1 MTDVKTLASGGAI
14 PVALLMSSSAVFVEV
29 ALSCLELYIICRSVF
44 TIPGLPVDKKR
55 EVSKKTGPDRRVS
68 LSRVVPVIKSY
79 YYIIII
85 KLSKVLA

>member
-55 EVSKKTGPDRRVS
+55 EGKRLRVFPL
-68 LSRVVPVIKSY
+68 LSGLKF
-79 YYIIII
+79 
-85 KLSKVLA
+85 